1 MAQDHTKAEGNGLPP
16 GTSRLIDVD
25 GSVIGQHASGS
36 GENDIVLIPRPSEDP
51 EDPLN
56 WTRKRKLLATSC
68 VVLYTIMIAIPS
80 SAVYSVVTPIRKATG
95 LSLADINNGTGI
107 MFLFYGWGCVIWQ
120 PLALQYGKRPAY
132 LASLAANIIILA
144 TAPMCTTKHTYLA
157 SRILLGLFGAPVES
171 LCEISITDIWFA
183 HQRPKYLALYGWGLS
198 MTGKLAPMLSG
209 FINVGMGWKW
219 TLVRYL
225 ISNSVLRWMLT
236 TFSTSQ
242 WWCAIFNGI
251 ALVYCFLFM
260 EETNYDRPARLE
272 DHETPVI
279 SEAQRT
285 ESATRSEEESKVA
298 NTTEKQGT
306 PTTNPVDSET
316 GQVMYPRKTF
326 IQKLGI
332 KDKPRPN
339 RMLDIA
345 LGALRGFTYP
355 SVVYAGLMYGAN
367 NLVWSGVQ
375 NATTGTV
382 YTTMYGFSTA
392 GVAGA
397 YAGGVLG
404 TIIGGYYCGKVGK
417 ILTIRL
423 ARRNNGISES
433 EHSLW
438 LFAASMF
445 LVPFS
450 MILYGLGVAYHI
462 HWMGLIIS
470 QFTLAIN
477 NALAVAGSLGYAIAS
492 YPQLSSDMITT
503 CVIIR
508 NTMSFAINYGITPW
522 LNHMGYRD
530 TFITV
535 GAIGFV
541 WNASIFVMT
550 RYGRKMREKSAERY
564 WKDVAKA
571 HAKGLSH

>member
-1 MAQDHTKAEGNGLPP
+1 MAHSNPAQMDGDGLPP
-16 GTSRLIDVD
+16 GTTRLIDVD
-25 GSVIGQHASGS
+25 GSVISKHASGS
-36 GENDIVLIPRPSEDP
+36 DEADIVLIPRPSEDP

-56 WTRKRKLLATSC
+56 WTKKRKWLATSC
-68 VVLYTIMIAIPS
+68 VLVYTVMIAIPS

-95 LSLADINNGTGI
+95 LSLSDINNGTGI
-107 MFLFYGWGCVIWQ
+107 MFLFYGWGCLIWQ
-120 PLALQYGKRPAY
+120 PFALQYGKRPAY
-132 LASLAANIIILA
+132 LASLIANIVILA

-157 SRILLGLFGAPVES
+157 NRILLGLFGAPVES

-219 TLVRYL
+219 TL
-225 ISNSVLRWMLT
+225 
-236 TFSTSQ
+236 
-242 WWCAIFNGI
+242 WWCSIFNGI

-260 EETNYDRPARLE
+260 EETNYDRPARPAE
-272 DHETPVI
+272 DSTTSGPGNGIQE
-279 SEAQRT
+279 QRNGGD
-285 ESATRSEEESKVA
+285 SD
-298 NTTEKQGT
+298 EKKSDKAGDQ
-306 PTTNPVDSET
+306 NMINAKPVDTET
-316 GQVMYPRKTF
+316 GQMFYPRKTY

-345 LGALRGFTYP
+345 LGGLRGFTYP

-375 NATTGTV
+375 NATAGTV

-392 GVAGA
+392 GVAAA
-397 YAGGVLG
+397 YAGGLLG
-404 TIIGGYYCGKVGK
+404 TVVGGYYCGKVGRL
-417 ILTIRL
+417 LTIRL

-438 LFAASMF
+438 LFSASMF

-450 MILYGLGVAYHI
+450 MLLYGLGVTYHI
-462 HWMGLIIS
+462 HWIGLVIS

-492 YPQLSSDMITT
+492 YPQLSGDMITT

-530 TFITV
+530 TYIIV
-535 GAIGFV
+535 AVIGFV

-550 RYGRKMREKSAERY
+550 KYGRTIREKSAERY
-564 WKDVAKA
+564 WRHVAKA

>member
-1 MAQDHTKAEGNGLPP
+1 MAHDTPAQTDGDGLPP
-16 GTSRLIDVD
+16 GTTRLIDVD
-25 GSVIGQHASGS
+25 GSVISKHASGS
-36 GENDIVLIPRPSEDP
+36 DEADIVLIPRPSEDP

-56 WTRKRKLLATSC
+56 WTKKRKWLATSC
-68 VVLYTIMIAIPS
+68 VLVYTVMIAIPS

-95 LSLADINNGTGI
+95 LSLSDINNGTGI
-107 MFLFYGWGCVIWQ
+107 MFLFYGWGCLIWQ
-120 PLALQYGKRPAY
+120 PFALQYGKRPAY
-132 LASLAANIIILA
+132 LASLIANIIILA

-157 SRILLGLFGAPVES
+157 NRILLGLFGAPVES

-219 TLVRYL
+219 TL
-225 ISNSVLRWMLT
+225 
-236 TFSTSQ
+236 
-242 WWCAIFNGI
+242 WWCSIFNGI

-260 EETNYDRPARLE
+260 EETNYDRPARSVE
-272 DHETPVI
+272 NSTFTGH
-279 SEAQRT
+279 
-285 ESATRSEEESKVA
+285 ATGVQEQHNGSDA
-298 NTTEKQGT
+298 DEKSSDKAGEKNM
-306 PTTNPVDSET
+306 TNAKPVDSET
-316 GQVMYPRKTF
+316 GQVIYPRKTY

-332 KDKPRPN
+332 KDKTRPN

-345 LGALRGFTYP
+345 LGGLRGFTYP

-375 NATTGTV
+375 NATAGTV

-392 GVAGA
+392 GVAAA
-397 YAGGVLG
+397 YAGGLLG
-404 TIIGGYYCGKVGK
+404 TMVGGYYCGKVGRL
-417 ILTIRL
+417 LTIRL
-423 ARRNNGISES
+423 ARRNNGIAES

-438 LFAASMF
+438 LFSASMF

-450 MILYGLGVAYHI
+450 MLLYGLGVTYHI
-462 HWMGLIIS
+462 HWMGLVIS

-492 YPQLSSDMITT
+492 YPQLSGDMITT

-530 TFITV
+530 TYIIV
-535 GAIGFV
+535 AAIGFV

-550 RYGRKMREKSAERY
+550 KYGRTIREKSANRY
-564 WKDVAKA
+564 WRHVAKA

>member
-1 MAQDHTKAEGNGLPP
+1 MAHANPAQTNGDGLPP
-16 GTSRLIDVD
+16 GTTRLIDVD
-25 GSVIGQHASGS
+25 GTVISKHATGS
-36 GENDIVLIPRPSEDP
+36 DEADIVLIPRPSEDP

-56 WTRKRKLLATSC
+56 WTKKRKWLATSC
-68 VVLYTIMIAIPS
+68 VLVYTVMIAIPS

-95 LSLADINNGTGI
+95 LSLSDINNGTGI
-107 MFLFYGWGCVIWQ
+107 MFLFYGWGCLIWQ
-120 PLALQYGKRPAY
+120 PFALQYGKRPAY
-132 LASLAANIIILA
+132 LASLIANIIILA

-157 SRILLGLFGAPVES
+157 NRILLGLFGAPVES

-219 TLVRYL
+219 TL
-225 ISNSVLRWMLT
+225 
-236 TFSTSQ
+236 
-242 WWCAIFNGI
+242 WWCSIFNGI

-260 EETNYDRPARLE
+260 EETNYDRPARLVE
-272 DHETPVI
+272 DRTSLGHAAG
-279 SEAQRT
+279 AQ
-285 ESATRSEEESKVA
+285 EQHNGSDAD
-298 NTTEKQGT
+298 EKSSDKAGEKNL
-306 PTTNPVDSET
+306 TNAKPIDTET
-316 GQVMYPRKTF
+316 GQMIYPRKTY
-326 IQKLGI
+326 IQKLSV

-345 LGALRGFTYP
+345 LGGLRGFTYP

-375 NATTGTV
+375 NATAGTV

-392 GVAGA
+392 GVAAA
-397 YAGGVLG
+397 YAGGLLG
-404 TIIGGYYCGKVGK
+404 TMVGGYYCGKVGRL
-417 ILTIRL
+417 LTIRL

-438 LFAASMF
+438 LFSASMF

-450 MILYGLGVAYHI
+450 MLLYGLGVTYHI
-462 HWMGLIIS
+462 HWMGLVIS

-492 YPQLSSDMITT
+492 YPQLSGDMITT

-530 TFITV
+530 TYIIV
-535 GAIGFV
+535 AAIGFV

-550 RYGRKMREKSAERY
+550 KYGRTIREKSAKRY
-564 WKDVAKA
+564 WRHVAKA

>member
-1 MAQDHTKAEGNGLPP
+1 MAHSNPAETDGQGLPP
-16 GTSRLIDVD
+16 GTTRLIDVD
-25 GSVIGQHASGS
+25 GSVISKHASGS
-36 GENDIVLIPRPSEDP
+36 DEADIVLIPRPSEDP

-56 WTRKRKLLATSC
+56 WNKKRKWLATSC
-68 VVLYTIMIAIPS
+68 VLMYTVMIAIPS

-95 LSLADINNGTGI
+95 LSLSDINNGTGI
-107 MFLFYGWGCVIWQ
+107 MFLFYGWGCLIWQ
-120 PLALQYGKRPAY
+120 PFALQYGKRPAY
-132 LASLAANIIILA
+132 LASLIAN
-144 TAPMCTTKHTYLA
+144 
-157 SRILLGLFGAPVES
+157 
-171 LCEISITDIWFA
+171 IWFA

-219 TLVRYL
+219 TL
-225 ISNSVLRWMLT
+225 
-236 TFSTSQ
+236 
-242 WWCAIFNGI
+242 WWCSIFNGI
-251 ALVYCFLFM
+251 ALIYCFLFM
-260 EETNYDRPARLE
+260 EETNYDRPARPIE
-272 DHETPVI
+272 HRIAPGHATGVQEQHNGSDADEGS
-279 SEAQRT
+279 SEKAGEKNMT
-285 ESATRSEEESKVA
+285 
-298 NTTEKQGT
+298 NTK
-306 PTTNPVDSET
+306 PVDTET
-316 GQVMYPRKTF
+316 GQMIYPRKTY
-326 IQKLGI
+326 IQKLGV

-345 LGALRGFTYP
+345 LGGLRGFTYP

-375 NATTGTV
+375 NATAGTV

-392 GVAGA
+392 GVAAA
-397 YAGGVLG
+397 YSGGLLG
-404 TIIGGYYCGKVGK
+404 TMVGGYYCGKVGRL
-417 ILTIRL
+417 LTIRL

-438 LFAASMF
+438 LFSASMF

-450 MILYGLGVAYHI
+450 MLLYGLGVTYHI
-462 HWMGLIIS
+462 HWMGLVIS

-492 YPQLSSDMITT
+492 YPQLSGDMITT

-530 TFITV
+530 TYIIV
-535 GAIGFV
+535 GVIGFV
-541 WNASIFVMT
+541 WNASIFIMT
-550 RYGRKMREKSAERY
+550 KYGRTIREKSADRY
-564 WKDVAKA
+564 WRHVAKA
-571 HAKGLSH
+571 HVKGLSH

>member
-1 MAQDHTKAEGNGLPP
+1 MAQDHTKAEGDGLPP

-219 TLVRYL
+219 TL
-225 ISNSVLRWMLT
+225 
-236 TFSTSQ
+236 

-285 ESATRSEEESKVA
+285 ESATGSEEESKVA

-306 PTTNPVDSET
+306 PTTNPVDSEN

-326 IQKLGI
+326 VQKLGI

-492 YPQLSSDMITT
+492 YPQLSGDMITT

>member
-1 MAQDHTKAEGNGLPP
+1 MALGKPADDLPP
-16 GTSRLIDVD
+16 GTTRLVDVD
-25 GSVIGQHASGS
+25 GSVAGQHAADQG
-36 GENDIVLIPRPSEDP
+36 DIILIPRPCEDP

-56 WTRKRKLLATSC
+56 WTKKRKLLATSC
-68 VVLYTIMIAIPS
+68 VIVYTIMIAIPS
-80 SAVYSVVTPIRKATG
+80 SAVYSVVTPIRQATG
-95 LSLADINNGTGI
+95 LSLTDINNGTGI
-107 MFLFYGWGCVIWQ
+107 MFLFYGWGCIIWQ

-132 LASLAANIIILA
+132 LASLVANIIILA

-219 TLVRYL
+219 TL
-225 ISNSVLRWMLT
+225 
-236 TFSTSQ
+236 

-260 EETNYDRPARLE
+260 EETNYDRPARSHGQDE
-272 DHETPVI
+272 GVVI
-279 SEAQRT
+279 QSRVADSTTGSDTEAKAASGSDKKQT
-285 ESATRSEEESKVA
+285 SAA
-298 NTTEKQGT
+298 A
-306 PTTNPVDSET
+306 PVDGET
-316 GQVMYPRKTF
+316 GQAEYPRKTY

-339 RMLDIA
+339 RLLDSA

-375 NATTGTV
+375 NATAGTV

-392 GVAGA
+392 GVAAA

-404 TIIGGYYCGKVGK
+404 TIVGGYYCGKVGQL
-417 ILTIRL
+417 LTIRL
-423 ARRNNGISES
+423 ARRNGGISES
-433 EHSLW
+433 EHTLW
-438 LFAASMF
+438 LFSASML

-450 MILYGLGVAYHI
+450 MLLYGLGVAYHV
-462 HWMGLIIS
+462 HWMWLVVS
-470 QFTLAIN
+470 QFTLAVN
-477 NALAVAGSLGYAIAS
+477 NALSVAGSLGYAIAS
-492 YPQLSSDMITT
+492 YPHLSGDMVTT

-508 NTMSFAINYGITPW
+508 NTMSFAINYAITPW

-530 TFITV
+530 TYIIV
-535 GAIGFV
+535 AVIGFV
-541 WNASIFVMT
+541 WNASIFAMA
-550 RYGRKMREKSAERY
+550 RYGRRMREGSAERY
-564 WKDVAKA
+564 WRHVSKA
-571 HAKGLSH
+571 RAKGLSH

>member
-1 MAQDHTKAEGNGLPP
+1 MAQDHTKAEGDGLPP

-219 TLVRYL
+219 TL
-225 ISNSVLRWMLT
+225 
-236 TFSTSQ
+236 

-279 SEAQRT
+279 SEAQRI
-285 ESATRSEEESKVA
+285 ESATGSEEESKVA
-298 NTTEKQGT
+298 NTTEKQGA
-306 PTTNPVDSET
+306 PTTNPVDIET

-326 IQKLGI
+326 VQKLGI

-492 YPQLSSDMITT
+492 YPQLSGDMITT

>member
-1 MAQDHTKAEGNGLPP
+1 MAQDHTKAEGDGLPP

-219 TLVRYL
+219 TL
-225 ISNSVLRWMLT
+225 
-236 TFSTSQ
+236 

-285 ESATRSEEESKVA
+285 ESATGSEEESKVA

-326 IQKLGI
+326 VQKLGI

-492 YPQLSSDMITT
+492 YPQLSCDMITT

>member
-1 MAQDHTKAEGNGLPP
+1 MAQDHTKAEGDGLPP

-219 TLVRYL
+219 TL
-225 ISNSVLRWMLT
+225 
-236 TFSTSQ
+236 

-285 ESATRSEEESKVA
+285 ESATGSEEESKVA

-326 IQKLGI
+326 VQKLGI

-492 YPQLSSDMITT
+492 YPQLSGDMITT

-530 TFITV
+530 TFITF

>member
-1 MAQDHTKAEGNGLPP
+1 MAHDTPAQTDGDGLPP
-16 GTSRLIDVD
+16 GTTRLIDVD
-25 GSVIGQHASGS
+25 GSVISKHASGS
-36 GENDIVLIPRPSEDP
+36 DEADIILIPRPSEDP

-56 WTRKRKLLATSC
+56 WTKKRKWLATSC
-68 VVLYTIMIAIPS
+68 VLVYTVMIAIPS

-95 LSLADINNGTGI
+95 LSLSDINNGTGI
-107 MFLFYGWGCVIWQ
+107 MFLFYGWGCLIWQ
-120 PLALQYGKRPAY
+120 PFALQYGKRPAY
-132 LASLAANIIILA
+132 LASLIANIIILA

-157 SRILLGLFGAPVES
+157 NRILLGLFGAPVES

-219 TLVRYL
+219 TL
-225 ISNSVLRWMLT
+225 
-236 TFSTSQ
+236 
-242 WWCAIFNGI
+242 WWCSIFNGI

-260 EETNYDRPARLE
+260 EETNYDRPARPVE
-272 DHETPVI
+272 DSTSTGH
-279 SEAQRT
+279 
-285 ESATRSEEESKVA
+285 ATGVREQHNGSDADEKSSDKVD
-298 NTTEKQGT
+298 EKNM
-306 PTTNPVDSET
+306 TNAKPVDTET
-316 GQVMYPRKTF
+316 GQMIYPRKTY

-332 KDKPRPN
+332 KDKARPN

-345 LGALRGFTYP
+345 LGGLRGFTYP

-375 NATTGTV
+375 NATAGTV

-392 GVAGA
+392 GVAAA
-397 YAGGVLG
+397 YAGGLLG
-404 TIIGGYYCGKVGK
+404 TMVGGYYCGKVGRL
-417 ILTIRL
+417 LTIRL

-438 LFAASMF
+438 LFSASMF

-450 MILYGLGVAYHI
+450 MLLYGLGVTYHI
-462 HWMGLIIS
+462 HWMGLVVS

-492 YPQLSSDMITT
+492 YPQLSGDMITT

-530 TFITV
+530 TYIIV
-535 GAIGFV
+535 AAIGFV

-550 RYGRKMREKSAERY
+550 KYGRTIRENSANRY
-564 WKDVAKA
+564 WRHVAKA

>member
-1 MAQDHTKAEGNGLPP
+1 MAQEHTKAEGDGLPP

-219 TLVRYL
+219 TL
-225 ISNSVLRWMLT
+225 
-236 TFSTSQ
+236 

-285 ESATRSEEESKVA
+285 ESTTGSEESSKVA
-298 NTTEKQGT
+298 NTIEKQGT

-326 IQKLGI
+326 VQKLGI

-492 YPQLSSDMITT
+492 YPQLSGDMITT

>member
-1 MAQDHTKAEGNGLPP
+1 MAQDHTKAEGDGLPP

-219 TLVRYL
+219 TL
-225 ISNSVLRWMLT
+225 
-236 TFSTSQ
+236 

-285 ESATRSEEESKVA
+285 ESATGSEEESKVA

-326 IQKLGI
+326 VQKLGI

-404 TIIGGYYCGKVGK
+404 TFIGGYYCGKVGK

-492 YPQLSSDMITT
+492 YPQLSGDMITT